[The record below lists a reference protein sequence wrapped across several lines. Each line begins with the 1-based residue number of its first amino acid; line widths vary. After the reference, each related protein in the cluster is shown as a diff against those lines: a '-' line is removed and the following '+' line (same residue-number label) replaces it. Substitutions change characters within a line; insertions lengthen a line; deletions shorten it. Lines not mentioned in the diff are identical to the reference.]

1 VGFEVADR
9 EFSADLHRG
18 ETMLR
23 GNRIAISML
32 CMSMSFVVSCGG
44 TDSGARVT
52 QPNDKKDTEKVLNL
66 YIWSDYLARDT
77 ISSFERLTGIKVR
90 VTYFETNETLEARM
104 LTGNSGF
111 DVVVPTAPFFQRQ
124 IRSGAYLP
132 LDKKQLPNL
141 VNLDPAIMA
150 RVALNDPG
158 KEHGVVYAWT
168 TYGIGYNEKMLAE
181 ALPNVPV
188 DSWRL
193 IFDPSFAAK
202 LSKCGISTI
211 DAPAGVV
218 RLVLKYLGKNPNAP
232 SPQDLS
238 DAASVLM
245 KIRPYIR
252 NIDTSNYTEAMANG
266 DICIALGYSGDF
278 VQARKRAEEVKNGI
292 KINYVIPQEGSL
304 ISFDMLAI
312 PKDAPHVANAHA
324 FINYLMNPSVIANI
338 TNFVGYANANSA
350 ATPLIDTS
358 ILSDTVVYPTR
369 DQQARLFVQMQDS
382 AEQARAITRLWQ
394 RFKTGQ

>member
-1 VGFEVADR
+1 MHDIKAIRDDPEAFDR
-9 EFSADLHRG
+9 AWASRG
-18 ETMLR
+18 LGAQTPELLR
-23 GNRIAISML
+23 LDEQLRAAQTSLQAAQGRRNEASKLIGMAK
-32 CMSMSFVVSCGG
+32 
-44 TDSGARVT
+44 A
-52 QPNDKKDTEKVLNL
+52 KKD
-66 YIWSDYLARDT
+66 
-77 ISSFERLTGIKVR
+77 
-90 VTYFETNETLEARM
+90 EA
-104 LTGNSGF
+104 
-111 DVVVPTAPFFQRQ
+111 
-124 IRSGAYLP
+124 GAS
-132 LDKKQLPNL
+132 
-141 VNLDPAIMA
+141 AIMA
-150 RVALNDPG
+150 EVEQLKGVIPVLTDLERSRTEALQTLVA
-158 KEHGVVYAWT
+158 
-168 TYGIGYNEKMLAE
+168 

-193 IFDPSFAAK
+193 IFDPGFAAK

-252 NIDTSNYTEAMANG
+252 NIGTSNYTEAMANG

-292 KINYVIPQEGSL
+292 KINYAIPQEGSL

>member
-1 VGFEVADR
+1 
-9 EFSADLHRG
+9 
-18 ETMLR
+18 MLR

-66 YIWSDYLARDT
+66 FIWADYLARDT

-124 IRSGAYLP
+124 IRGGAYLP

-158 KEHGVVYAWT
+158 NEHGVVYAWT
-168 TYGIGYNEKMLAE
+168 TYGIGYNEKLVAE

-193 IFDPSFAAK
+193 IFDPGFAAK